1 MLNNNDNKKNTCTN
15 KQISFIDM
23 NVEMEMFKLCRGSS
37 KKKKEISLII
47 NLSETRPDQPS
58 V

>member
-15 KQISFIDM
+15 KQISFIDV

-37 KKKKEISLII
+37 KKKKRNKS
-47 NLSETRPDQPS
+47 DD
-58 V
+58 